1 MKVKNQPSH
10 PAIVEGTGGGKGGGV
25 VRTDEVDV
33 AADLAA
39 VAAVKLRAIE
49 GARPFRDKPEPEVM
63 IEAKVKGAPLL
74 DEGTSRSQPRRRG
87 HQKRAGPGS
96 GGWWRRRGEKRRV
109 EV

>member
-1 MKVKNQPSH
+1 MKNQPSH
-10 PAIVEGTGGGKGGGV
+10 PAIVEGAGGGKGGGA
-25 VRTDEVDV
+25 VRTDEVEV
-33 AADLAA
+33 AAELAA

-49 GARPFRDKPEPEVM
+49 GARPFRDKPGPEAM

-74 DEGTSRSQPRRRG
+74 DEGTSRSQPRRLG

-96 GGWWRRRGEKRRV
+96 GGWWRRRGGKRRV